1 MTTTIKQAQEIKPED
16 NVIVSGETFQVT
28 QVMLCRDGA
37 VVISLDGHSP
47 CVYFK
52 EETVAVVV

>member
-1 MTTTIKQAQEIKPED
+1 MATTIKQAQEIKPEEII
-16 NVIVSGETFQVT
+16 IVRGEQFQVT

-37 VVISLDGHSP
+37 VVLSLDGHSP

-52 EETVAVVV
+52 EETIAVEV